1 MIRSSIASLT
11 IPTLGT
17 TMPNMG
23 ITAKPPKSP
32 APPKLSA
39 KQKSSAG
46 SASGK
51 SPRLAS
57 TRLSAR
63 EAAAAY
69 VVNAAASSHATNP
82 ANALFTTTQQRVLGL
97 LFGQA
102 DKSFF
107 ANEIIN
113 ATGSGSGAVQRELAR
128 LEYSG
133 LVTARWIGNQKHY
146 QANRD
151 SPVFEGLWLVVQN
164 TVGVGGVLKDVL
176 QPLAGQITAAFVYG
190 SVAKQQESA
199 GSDVD
204 VLVVSDSLTYADL
217 ITALEPAA
225 TALRRAINPTLIT
238 RVELAKRI
246 AEGKAFFT
254 RVLSQPKIWLMG
266 SERGLG
272 I

>member
-1 MIRSSIASLT
+1 
-11 IPTLGT
+11 
-17 TMPNMG
+17 MG
-23 ITAKPPKSP
+23 IHTKTLKARKSHKPPK
-32 APPKLSA
+32 PPA
-39 KQKSSAG
+39 KQKSSAR

-51 SPRLAS
+51 SPTSPASRLA
-57 TRLSAR
+57 AR
-63 EAAAAY
+63 ESSAAY
-69 VVNAAASSHATNP
+69 VVNAAASSPAINP

-102 DKSFF
+102 DRSFF

-113 ATGSGSGAVQRELAR
+113 ATGAGSGAVQRELAR
-128 LEYSG
+128 LESSG
-133 LVTARWIGNQKHY
+133 LVTAHWIGNQKHY

-164 TVGVGGVLKDVL
+164 TVGVGGVLKDAL

-190 SVAKQQESA
+190 SVAKQQERA

-225 TALRRAINPTLIT
+225 TGLRRSINPTLVT
-238 RVELAKRI
+238 RAELAKRI
-246 AEGKAFFT
+246 AERKAFFT
-254 RVLSQPKIWLMG
+254 RVLSQPKIWLIG
-266 SERGLG
+266 NERDLG